1 MPEGRCGFGLS
12 CYYAHPW
19 IEFVR
24 HDTVSRNAA
33 AAAGGSNDHIDVGQV
48 FKNLETDR
56 ADPGNQLRLVRRVN
70 VTKTLFARQTLD
82 FQTRFIKV
90 AAMQTDLGAELA
102 HRLHLCFVYIL
113 GGRIDDHARAEEPAG
128 ISDRLAMITGGGGNK
143 GWRINSVAT
152 APGTDVITDKIHAA
166 AHFECPSR
174 LQVL

>member
-1 MPEGRCGFGLS
+1 MPQGRRGFGLS
-12 CYYAHPW
+12 CYYAHPR

-33 AAAGGSNDHIDVGQV
+33 AAAGGSNNHIDVGQV

-90 AAMQTDLGAELA
+90 AAM
-102 HRLHLCFVYIL
+102 
-113 GGRIDDHARAEEPAG
+113 
-128 ISDRLAMITGGGGNK
+128 MTGGGGNK